1 MIVDYGKYVLP
12 LAVAK
17 RTAPNQ
23 GDLERFAGSAFY
35 IDSHGTIATCSHIVG
50 SLQQNEFLV
59 AKELRT
65 GTFLEV
71 KNICCHERF
80 DFAVGHIDANN
91 NLFFK
96 PIIDE
101 LAIGD
106 DVGAVGL
113 TLYGKIG
120 KDVRIDARMLR
131 GYVSRISNQLQE
143 TIRGKSTLEVS
154 FPSLTGFSGTPITT
168 HNGSF
173 LAGMLYN
180 NIESSIEVFSFS
192 EVNENGEKYSEK
204 IHRIIEFG
212 AAHSLKDIRSFLV
225 DLKINAFV

>member
-1 MIVDYGKYVLP
+1 MFIDYGKYLIP

-17 RTAPNQ
+17 RTARNQ
-23 GDLERFAGSAFY
+23 GDIERFAGSAFY
-35 IDSHGTIATCSHIVG
+35 INSHGTIATCSHIVE
-50 SLQQNEFLV
+50 SLQEDEFLI

-65 GTFLEV
+65 GTFLEI
-71 KNICCHERF
+71 KNICRHEKY
-80 DFAVGHIDANN
+80 DFAVGQVDVSN

-96 PIIDE
+96 PVMDE
-101 LAIGD
+101 LLIGD
-106 DVGAVGL
+106 DVGAVGF
-113 TLYGKIG
+113 TVYGKIG
-120 KDVRIDARMLR
+120 KDVRVDTRMLR
-131 GYVSRISNQLQE
+131 GYISRISNQCQGNM
-143 TIRGKSTLEVS
+143 RGKSTFEVS

-180 NIESSIEVFSFS
+180 NVESSIEVFSFS

-212 AAHSLKDIRSFLV
+212 AAHSINDIKSFLA